1 MGRRQL
7 LEKKQSLLARFGT
20 MIAAET
26 RLESLLSLI
35 AQQVCLILDADRCSV
50 FLIDQANGELWTT
63 IAVGMEEKILRLP
76 MGQGVVGIVAKTGK
90 TINLKDAYKDPRFKE
105 DLDRIT
111 NYKTRAVLAV
121 PLKNREGEVSGVF
134 EVINK
139 TRGTFNEEDEGLL
152 SILSTMAASFIENAT
167 LYADLRKS
175 HLETIYRMALVAEFR
190 DQKDTARHLRR
201 MSRFSEI
208 LALTMGFSH
217 QDAED
222 LRYAAPL
229 HDVGKV
235 AIPDSILR
243 KPGKL
248 EESEYAEM
256 KRHTIY
262 GGQML
267 ANAESRLLRLA
278 SKIAISHHE
287 HYDGSGYPYGLK
299 GEEIPIEARI
309 VSVADVFDALT
320 SERVYKGAWMVEDAK
335 KYIKS
340 HERKLFDPDVVAA
353 LFQSFDSLIVAMDE
367 ENRRMSDLGDMKAL
381 ISSDPKNLQAQ
392 SVPPQK

>member
-1 MGRRQL
+1 M
-7 LEKKQSLLARFGT
+7 
-20 MIAAET
+20 
-26 RLESLLSLI
+26 
-35 AQQVCLILDADRCSV
+35 
-50 FLIDQANGELWTT
+50 
-63 IAVGMEEKILRLP
+63 
-76 MGQGVVGIVAKTGK
+76 
-90 TINLKDAYKDPRFKE
+90 
-105 DLDRIT
+105 
-111 NYKTRAVLAV
+111 AV

-248 EESEYAEM
+248 EESEDLR
-256 KRHTIY
+256 K
-262 GGQML
+262 
-267 ANAESRLLRLA
+267 ESRFL
-278 SKIAISHHE
+278 
-287 HYDGSGYPYGLK
+287 
-299 GEEIPIEARI
+299 
-309 VSVADVFDALT
+309 
-320 SERVYKGAWMVEDAK
+320 
-335 KYIKS
+335 
-340 HERKLFDPDVVAA
+340 
-353 LFQSFDSLIVAMDE
+353 
-367 ENRRMSDLGDMKAL
+367 
-381 ISSDPKNLQAQ
+381 
-392 SVPPQK
+392 